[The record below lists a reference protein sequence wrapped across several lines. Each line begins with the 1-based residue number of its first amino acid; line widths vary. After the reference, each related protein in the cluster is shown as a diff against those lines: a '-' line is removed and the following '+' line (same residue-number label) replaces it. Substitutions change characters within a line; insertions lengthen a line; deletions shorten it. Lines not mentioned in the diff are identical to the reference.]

1 MSRGTHTDFQ
11 IVLACAA
18 VPPEQNQRIRAVVPD
33 AKIEIPRPAP
43 GAIRRRHVESLLP
56 RAGDDSANDSTNV
69 LGTLVCAPPG
79 YGKTT
84 VLSRWAREHGAGSV
98 AWLDVDSA
106 DDPALLCAG
115 MLAAVTRAVTPRRN
129 PLPDLRVGADTIV
142 AHLVDLVDIV
152 DRHHEPVWLVLDG
165 LDRFRHP
172 EALQIP
178 ELLVRR
184 ARRRLR
190 LVLSTR
196 HYPATGLHF
205 LRMAGLLREIRA
217 DDLAFTAEETA
228 QLLANHEV
236 HLDDED
242 LSRLMR
248 VTEGWPAAVGSA
260 AETLA
265 AAADRRSTLDYLAE
279 GTPRVTQ
286 YCGPRPGC

>member
-1 MSRGTHTDFQ
+1 MS
-11 IVLACAA
+11 
-18 VPPEQNQRIRAVVPD
+18 D
-33 AKIEIPRPAP
+33 AKIEIPRLAP
-43 GAIRRRHVESLLP
+43 GAIRRRHAESLLP
-56 RAGDDSANDSTNV
+56 RFGDDGADA

-79 YGKTT
+79 FGKTT
-84 VLSRWAREHGAGSV
+84 VLSRWAREHGTGSV

-115 MLAAVTRAVTPRRN
+115 MLAAVTRTVTMGRRN

-152 DRHHEPVWLVLDG
+152 ERHEKPVWLVLDG

-172 EALQIP
+172 DALQIP

-196 HYPATGLHF
+196 HYPATGLRY

-217 DDLAFTAEETA
+217 GDLAFTAEETT
-228 QLLANHEV
+228 QLLANHDV
-236 HLDDED
+236 QLGDDD
-242 LSRLMR
+242 LGRLMA
-248 VTEGWPAAVGSA
+248 VTEGWPAAVGMA
-260 AETLA
+260 AAALA
-265 AAADRRSTLDYLAE
+265 AAADQRSTLDELVGDRLTHHCAAA
-279 GTPRVTQ
+279 GSP
-286 YCGPRPGC
+286 PRPGC